1 MFSFIRR
8 LLLGKKH
15 SWQYFMIND
24 HGEWVQARYCR
35 ECKQWQ
41 EHIGQGRYRNSNMK
55 PHYAKGVYYVN

>member
-1 MFSFIRR
+1 
-8 LLLGKKH
+8 
-15 SWQYFMIND
+15 MIND